1 MVVFHL
7 YYVRRLFGNGI
18 KVEAWKTDRMGL
30 KITNLLY
37 IMEQIK
43 AQHATQPFFVVNDE
57 AYERMMDTLKNKSV
71 KSVKSYI
78 RVCPHKN
85 KADCRCE
92 FYENYLDDD
101 GMMVRKVGG
110 VIKPVFKLS
119 DLKS

>member
-1 MVVFHL
+1 
-7 YYVRRLFGNGI
+7 
-18 KVEAWKTDRMGL
+18 
-30 KITNLLY
+30 
-37 IMEQIK
+37 MEQIK